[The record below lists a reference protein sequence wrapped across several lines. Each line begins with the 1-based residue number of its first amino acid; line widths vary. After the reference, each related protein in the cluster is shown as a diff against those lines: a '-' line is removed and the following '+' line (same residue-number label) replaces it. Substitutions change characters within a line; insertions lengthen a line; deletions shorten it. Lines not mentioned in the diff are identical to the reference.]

1 MWTRFFDMNSGGDQK
16 LAWSHI
22 YIEAPEDKAKGIF
35 ERLFN
40 RDPEN
45 VTRQCC
51 GPDYSISEEI
61 DLQQGTAYERGCEF
75 VHFDLAGMEI
85 SEADYMRMRYEDHK
99 EVTARYVERGSR
111 LFSSK
116 QYQPLEE
123 YMKSENARFINASEI
138 DSISR

>member
-1 MWTRFFDMNSGGDQK
+1 
-16 LAWSHI
+16 
-22 YIEAPEDKAKGIF
+22 
-35 ERLFN
+35 
-40 RDPEN
+40 
-45 VTRQCC
+45 
-51 GPDYSISEEI
+51 
-61 DLQQGTAYERGCEF
+61 
-75 VHFDLAGMEI
+75 MEI

>member
-1 MWTRFFDMNSGGDQK
+1 MEDSSPRYRSGTRDWRIVMWTRFFDMNSGGDQK

-75 VHFDLAGMEI
+75 VHFDSG
-85 SEADYMRMRYEDHK
+85 
-99 EVTARYVERGSR
+99 
-111 LFSSK
+111 
-116 QYQPLEE
+116 
-123 YMKSENARFINASEI
+123 NWN
-138 DSISR
+138 